1 MADIKHA
8 VRVCT
13 VADDDVT
20 LVVSRSGTAISAPPR
35 CFWRATRS
43 SPHAPNDPNLWN
55 LGPGTELDEKTLE
68 IDSAVNPVHDVIVT
82 ARLTG
87 GPKSGTCVAKGAT
100 THNPATVE
108 MLIDFATE

>member
-1 MADIKHA
+1 MADIKTQCA
-8 VRVCT
+8 YT

-20 LVVSRSGTAISAPPR
+20 LVVTIGNGNLGTTEVFLDGDEIPP
-35 CFWRATRS
+35 T
-43 SPHAPNDPNLWN
+43 PDDPNTWN
-55 LGPGTELDEKTLE
+55 LGSGTELDEKTLE
-68 IDSAVNPVHDVIVT
+68 IDSAVNPVHDVIIT
-82 ARLTG
+82 ATLTG